1 MTENRALKQ
10 AIRERMEET
19 GEKYTEARRAVLA
32 RAATPRPQ
40 AKMPLHIQEAERLGH
55 NGIGCEHLLL
65 GILAETDDVAAK
77 LLTSHGLTLE
87 AARRR
92 TAALT
97 GHGWRDS
104 IRWTHSPRATVVGK
118 LAEIEAERLGDVGVR
133 VGVLD
138 KLPNN
143 AHMLLAMITEGAG
156 VPNALFR
163 EFGVDVDKLRVD
175 LLEALDVPRDLRE
188 AYLRQRTANEQARR
202 ELAQN

>member
-32 RAATPRPQ
+32 RAANPRPQ

-65 GILAETDDVAAK
+65 GILADTDDVAAK

-92 TAALT
+92 TAELT

-138 KLPNN
+138 KLPSN

>member
-1 MTENRALKQ
+1 
-10 AIRERMEET
+10 
-19 GEKYTEARRAVLA
+19 
-32 RAATPRPQ
+32 
-40 AKMPLHIQEAERLGH
+40 MPLHIQEAERLGH

-65 GILAETDDVAAK
+65 GILADTDDVAAK

-92 TAALT
+92 TAELT
-97 GHGWRDS
+97 GDGWRGS
-104 IRWTHSPRATVVGK
+104 IRWTYSPRATVVGK
-118 LAEIEAERLGDVGVR
+118 LAEIEAERLGDVGV
-133 VGVLD
+133 LN
-138 KLPNN
+138 KLPSN

-188 AYLRQRTANEQARR
+188 AYLRQRTANEQVRR